1 MSVITGRLPLGFVVL
16 ARVVARPFA
25 EAEPAH
31 EEGGKLE
38 YLADHL
44 SSSPFDYD
52 ALNLELI
59 DELRLVDD
67 SELQRQLETPV
78 GPLATAD
85 LFVSGQY
92 AYLGSFAD
100 AVHVVDISRPDRL
113 DLVAE
118 VATAGPAVDVKIEGD
133 MAGVGVQKPGA
144 QFGLLILDVSE
155 STGASW
161 PRRPIR
167 RRRCCVK
174 HAS

>member
-1 MSVITGRLPLGFVVL
+1 MSVITGRLTLGFVFL
-16 ARVVARPFA
+16 ASVVARPFA

-59 DELRLVDD
+59 DELRL
-67 SELQRQLETPV
+67 ETPV

-92 AYLGSFAD
+92 AYLGSFAG

-118 VATAGPAVDVKIEGD
+118 VATSGPAVDVKIEGD
-133 MAGVGVQKPGA
+133 MAVVGVQKPGA